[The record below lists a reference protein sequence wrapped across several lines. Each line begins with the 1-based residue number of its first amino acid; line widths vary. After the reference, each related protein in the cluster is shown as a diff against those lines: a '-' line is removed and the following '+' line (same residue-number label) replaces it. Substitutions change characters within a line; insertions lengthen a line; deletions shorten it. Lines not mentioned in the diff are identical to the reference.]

1 MSVELEP
8 AELGFKRPFAH
19 EVSQTLRL
27 HNPNPEPVAFKVKT
41 TAPKQYC
48 VRPNSGRI
56 DPHTAVE
63 VQVLLQAMKEDPP
76 PDARCRDKFLVQS
89 VLIPADSSA
98 TTVSQIWAHVEQTA
112 KADIQEKK
120 IRVSFLPADGQR
132 EVNGEASPP
141 PPAYESMTT
150 PQKSPTAAAAV
161 TPSEGKSSRGAGEE
175 DGAPATTTAGVV
187 ASAAAAVGSSV
198 GMTVSREDLQRQL
211 EAANAKVQALQEQ
224 VTEGLRQRK
233 IVGSAAEEKKMKGNI
248 QQQQAQPV
256 GGVPV
261 QIVAVLCLICFL
273 IAYFFF

>member
-1 MSVELEP
+1 
-8 AELGFKRPFAH
+8 
-19 EVSQTLRL
+19 
-27 HNPNPEPVAFKVKT
+27 
-41 TAPKQYC
+41 
-48 VRPNSGRI
+48 
-56 DPHTAVE
+56 
-63 VQVLLQAMKEDPP
+63 MKEDPP